1 MDSITEQLAGYVAG
15 LKYEALPASTRHA
28 ATVRI
33 IDSLGCALGGYGGE
47 PARIARGLAAT
58 RRSANGATVLGSGGV
73 STPEAAA
80 FANGVMVRY
89 LDCND
94 THIGRGLAHPSDM
107 IPAVLAAVEI
117 ASNRGADVITSVVA
131 AYQVFDAVG
140 RQLRMSFD
148 GWDQSMVAALGAA
161 AGAGKALG
169 LDHAQL
175 GHAMAIAATANVAT
189 GQTRTGELSMWKGC
203 ATAYATAGGLF
214 AAIVAQQGMSG
225 PSAAFEGKS
234 GLQEMVTGPL
244 SLDVQGLGAGQPA
257 VVEQTSLKYFPAQ
270 YDAQALI
277 WMALE
282 LGRQVQVADIASIEV
297 QTYAQAKRAIAGDP
311 AKWNPQSRETA
322 DHSLPYLMAVAL
334 TDGEVTERSF
344 TPERIA
350 DPQLRRLMQRIT
362 VSENPEFTQQSPAAM
377 VSETTVRTVAGRLH
391 TVRST
396 YPKGHPR
403 NPMTDRDLEAKF
415 RLLAAPLLGAGGCDA
430 ALVRLWRLGQSDD
443 VSGVLRSLVA
453 HVPNQGMQE
462 QR

>member
-1 MDSITEQLAGYVAG
+1 MDSITEQLAAYTTG
-15 LKYEALPASTRHA
+15 LKYEALPDATRHA

-47 PARIARGLAAT
+47 PARIARGLAAM
-58 RRSANGATVLGSGGV
+58 RRSVQGATVLGSGDA

-80 FANGVMVRY
+80 FANAVMVRY

-107 IPAVLAAVEI
+107 IPAVLVAVEI
-117 ASNRGADVITSVVA
+117 ASNRGADLITAIVA

-169 LDHAQL
+169 LDHGQL

-214 AAIVAQQGMSG
+214 AALAAQQGMSG

-244 SLDVQGLGAGQPA
+244 TLDVQALGGGQQA
-257 VVEQTSLKYFPAQ
+257 AVEQTSLKYFPAQ

-282 LGRQVQVADIASIEV
+282 LGRRVQVADIASIEV
-297 QTYAQAKRAIAGDP
+297 QTYAQAKRAIGGDP
-311 AKWNPQSRETA
+311 AKWDPQSRETA

-334 TDGEVTERSF
+334 TDGAVTERSF
-344 TPERIA
+344 THDSIA
-350 DPQLRRLMQRIT
+350 DPRLRPLMQRIT
-362 VSENPEFTQQSPAAM
+362 VSENPEFTQQSPEAM
-377 VSETTVRTVAGRLH
+377 VSEATVLTTDGRRI
-391 TVRST
+391 TVRSE

-403 NPMTDRDLEAKF
+403 NPMTDADVSAKF

-430 ALVRLWRLGQSDD
+430 ALERLWRVEHTDD

-453 HVPNQGMQE
+453 RGPNQGIEE
-462 QR
+462 QG